1 MQRANSASARRGD
14 VLIACEVAER
24 LESII
29 RQFQCQQPT
38 NKQDEIE
45 KQLWAAEIGDKMAA
59 ALSGEKP
66 INDIEIAK
74 IILNTLKGQ

>member
-1 MQRANSASARRGD
+1 MIMTTIKKLREKYKPKPFGCNGRTRLPPGGGD
-14 VLIACEVAER
+14 VLIACEIADR

-45 KQLWAAEIGDKMAA
+45 KQLWAADAEW
-59 ALSGEKP
+59 
-66 INDIEIAK
+66 
-74 IILNTLKGQ
+74 QF